1 MRQKTLKYFGLQS
14 EFGVRRSDLN
24 FVQLKSLVHE
34 HLSTLTLHFPTAKFK
49 ANYADSAMIK
59 QTEIRCYASLR
70 KMIVIDGQR
79 VPLTLQLLGLA
90 SQRFLG
96 IKLTAYDME
105 SMSEHGVFIR
115 VQTQEWKK
123 TFVSPQKKKSSKV
136 EVDSLFDDYLLV
148 SKVNQN
154 AQKLLDRLK
163 IDTTRK
169 LSGASLTV

>member
-1 MRQKTLKYFGLQS
+1 
-14 EFGVRRSDLN
+14 
-24 FVQLKSLVHE
+24 
-34 HLSTLTLHFPTAKFK
+34 
-49 ANYADSAMIK
+49 
-59 QTEIRCYASLR
+59 
-70 KMIVIDGQR
+70 MIVMDGQR

-105 SMSEHGVFIR
+105 GMSEHGVFIR

-123 TFVSPQKKKSSKV
+123 TFMNPQKKKSSKV

-154 AQKLLDRLK
+154 AQKLLDRL
-163 IDTTRK
+163 
-169 LSGASLTV
+169 